1 MKYQSVIFF
10 SIFTVTLM
18 GCFICIGLIFN
29 IKSTSLLKKNRQLNN
44 QIKTVKQDIDKI
56 ELKISRSLNL
66 KEIDRKAIEIGMVK
80 PKDVTYV
87 KYDEKK

>member
-1 MKYQSVIFF
+1 MKNQSAIFF

-29 IKSTSLLKKNRQLNN
+29 IKSTSLLKQNRQLNN
-44 QIKTVKQDIDKI
+44 KIKVLEQDIDSI
-56 ELKISRSLNL
+56 ELNISRSLNL

-80 PKDVTYV
+80 PKNIIYV